1 MNKLFKMILKDVKK
15 EKTTYI
21 SLIIVIIISIFFGT
35 FFITILNDSDKI
47 LLKNEIN
54 NFFELISSKEF
65 SLSNNLMP
73 NIINNNIFTIILW
86 ILGLSI
92 IGLPFIICI
101 LFYKGF
107 TLSFTVTSLIYNFK
121 LEGIFIS
128 FIYAFPHLIIN
139 LIIYFILSCYSFNL
153 SIKILR
159 NILNKENIKIK
170 HELKKYILILIIS
183 IIILCLTALYE
194 TYILPNI
201 IKLIY

>member
-1 MNKLFKMILKDVKK
+1 MILKDVKK

-65 SLSNNLMP
+65 SLSNNLIP

-101 LFYKGF
+101 LFYLFLHKQ
-107 TLSFTVTSLIYNFK
+107 K
-121 LEGIFIS
+121 
-128 FIYAFPHLIIN
+128 
-139 LIIYFILSCYSFNL
+139 
-153 SIKILR
+153 
-159 NILNKENIKIK
+159 
-170 HELKKYILILIIS
+170 
-183 IIILCLTALYE
+183 
-194 TYILPNI
+194 I
-201 IKLIY
+201 IK